1 MEKSKDNRFVIIV
14 RIEKYIEHMLTIL
27 LKLPRTEKF
36 SIGTEVKTSMY
47 EMMKN
52 ILLASKIDK
61 NKRLSIYN
69 IVDSNIYY
77 QRICIRIMYNQK
89 WIDEK
94 KYKHSNELLAEIGK
108 ILGGLIK
115 SLEGRN
121 MPKTIKNIYD
131 NSVSFE
137 NLLKAHKK
145 ARCGK
150 REKKKIILFELK
162 LEQELLELEKKL
174 KNGTYKHGGYTKFK
188 IYEPKER
195 IIMASEYK
203 DRVVHRW
210 YVEKFIKPYF
220 VPQFISTS
228 YAGIEGRGMHKA
240 SKDVQKAMRS
250 AKSKWKNYYIL
261 KMDVTK
267 YFQNIDKRILWEI
280 LKRKMKDKKLL
291 WLTREILLS
300 TEGIVGLPLGNYTS
314 QMFANIYLNELD
326 QYVKHKLKCR
336 YYYRY
341 MDDMVIMCE
350 NKEIAKDSLNNI
362 TKFLKENLKLTLNS
376 KTRIFKDIQG
386 VNFCGYK
393 INEKRLKIRHTSKC
407 RMKRKLKRYTRQLK
421 EGKITLPEIQRS
433 IAGWLGYVKH
443 ADSYN
448 LRKSMFYIEG

>member
-1 MEKSKDNRFVIIV
+1 
-14 RIEKYIEHMLTIL
+14 
-27 LKLPRTEKF
+27 
-36 SIGTEVKTSMY
+36 
-47 EMMKN
+47 
-52 ILLASKIDK
+52 
-61 NKRLSIYN
+61 
-69 IVDSNIYY
+69 
-77 QRICIRIMYNQK
+77 
-89 WIDEK
+89 
-94 KYKHSNELLAEIGK
+94 
-108 ILGGLIK
+108 
-115 SLEGRN
+115 
-121 MPKTIKNIYD
+121 
-131 NSVSFE
+131 
-137 NLLKAHKK
+137 
-145 ARCGK
+145 
-150 REKKKIILFELK
+150 
-162 LEQELLELEKKL
+162 
-174 KNGTYKHGGYTKFK
+174 
-188 IYEPKER
+188 
-195 IIMASEYK
+195 MASEYK
-203 DRVVHRW
+203 DRVVHQW

-300 TEGIVGLPLGNYTS
+300 TEGMVGLPLGNYAS

-326 QYVKHKLKCR
+326 QYVKHKLKCK

-341 MDDMVIMCE
+341 MDDMVIMCK

-376 KTRIFKDIQG
+376 KTRIFKDRQG

-421 EGKITLPEIQRS
+421 EGKITLTEIQRS

-443 ADSYN
+443 ADSYK

>member
-1 MEKSKDNRFVIIV
+1 
-14 RIEKYIEHMLTIL
+14 
-27 LKLPRTEKF
+27 
-36 SIGTEVKTSMY
+36 
-47 EMMKN
+47 
-52 ILLASKIDK
+52 
-61 NKRLSIYN
+61 
-69 IVDSNIYY
+69 
-77 QRICIRIMYNQK
+77 
-89 WIDEK
+89 
-94 KYKHSNELLAEIGK
+94 
-108 ILGGLIK
+108 
-115 SLEGRN
+115 
-121 MPKTIKNIYD
+121 
-131 NSVSFE
+131 
-137 NLLKAHKK
+137 
-145 ARCGK
+145 
-150 REKKKIILFELK
+150 
-162 LEQELLELEKKL
+162 
-174 KNGTYKHGGYTKFK
+174 
-188 IYEPKER
+188 
-195 IIMASEYK
+195 MASEYK

-300 TEGIVGLPLGNYTS
+300 TEGMVGLPLGNYTS

-326 QYVKHKLKCR
+326 QYVKHKLKCK

-341 MDDMVIMCE
+341 MDDMVIMCK
-350 NKEIAKDSLNNI
+350 NKEIAKDILNNI